1 MKPIVR
7 NIIAVV
13 LGLIVGNVVNMGLV
27 QVGYAVFTPDI
38 DVNDMKELAKFMED
52 ADMKYFIFPFIAH
65 ALGTLSGAFTAALFS
80 KNRKMG
86 VALIIGGLFFLGGI
100 MVAYLIP
107 APMWFIGMD
116 LVVAYIPMALLGGY
130 LAKNLFKRKR

>member
-13 LGLIVGNVVNMGLV
+13 LGLIVGNVVNMGLI
-27 QVGYAVFTPDI
+27 QVGYSVFTPDV
-38 DVNDMKELAKFMED
+38 DVNDMKALAKFMEG

-65 ALGTLSGAFTAALFS
+65 ALGTLMGAFTAALFS

-86 VALIIGGLFFLGGI
+86 VALIIGGFFLLGGI
-100 MVAYLIP
+100 MVSFLLP
-107 APMWFIGMD
+107 APTWFIAMD
-116 LVVAYIPMALLGGY
+116 LVVAYIPMALMGFFM
-130 LAKNLFKRKR
+130 AKSFKKKS

>member
-27 QVGYAVFTPDI
+27 QVGYSVFTPDV
-38 DVNDMKELAKFMED
+38 DVNDMKALAKFMEE

-65 ALGTLSGAFTAALFS
+65 ALGTLAGAFTAALFS
-80 KNRKMG
+80 KNQKMG
-86 VALIIGGLFFLGGI
+86 VALIIGGLFFIGGI
-100 MVAYLIP
+100 MVSFLIP
-107 APMWFIGMD
+107 APMWFIAMD
-116 LVVAYIPMALLGGY
+116 LVVAYIPMALLGAVM
-130 LAKNLFKRKR
+130 AKSLFKKRR